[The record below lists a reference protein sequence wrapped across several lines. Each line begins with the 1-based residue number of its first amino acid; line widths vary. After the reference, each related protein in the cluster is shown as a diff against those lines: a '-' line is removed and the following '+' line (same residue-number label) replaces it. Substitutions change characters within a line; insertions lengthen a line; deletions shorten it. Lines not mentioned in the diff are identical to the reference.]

1 MLKSRTGSYMLPL
14 FVCIVSCLVW
24 LTGYIFLRH
33 ERDTHVALNLAKQT
47 AAQEI
52 AWKAVT
58 VSHRHTMDA
67 YFQTYVMKPEVLE
80 LLKAADTS
88 DAARKNV
95 VRAKLYRLLYPTYEQ
110 LSQQDIRQFHFHTSD
125 NRSFLR
131 FHAPHNSGDSL
142 ADTRPSVVMANSS
155 LKPVHTFETGRIMVG
170 FRNVFPIVWNGKHLG
185 SVEFSQPFEAIR
197 REMHTLDP
205 GCEYLLTVHDQAMLP
220 KLFEEYKGLFAPA
233 RFSREWLVE
242 DPQRQLP
249 DSPPPLSPSVQAVY
263 ERLGTSKDFM
273 AQLASGNAGSIAL
286 RQGSTAVRV
295 TMLPLNDAKGSS
307 KAVLLAFSR
316 SPELDEIYFGHRL
329 HLAMFSVMLLLVG
342 IAFYLFLRSV
352 QTVRKQEQHLRL
364 IADTMDDSL
373 YVMDKDGTITF
384 VNQAAAH
391 VLGLTGTDLMG
402 KIAHY
407 LFHHHGSGEKTPL
420 TDCPIYKVIHAGE
433 RYKGEEWFCRADG
446 SPFMVEVASQPMLQG
461 RKVIGSVTVF
471 RDITERK
478 RLESQLTLL
487 SVTDPL
493 TGAFNRRHF
502 LQALEAELHR
512 ADRYGTPF
520 SLVMLDVDRFKRV
533 NDSCGHEAG
542 DRVLQEMVKLIRGR
556 IRSSDILARWG
567 GEEFLLLLVNTPL
580 EAAATLAETLL
591 TELRGH
597 EIEGVGTVTA
607 SLGVTCHLPE
617 DSADTLLIRVD
628 QLMYQAKAS
637 GRDCMCVAAHVE
649 PSPIPGSRSPIEWA
663 E

>member
-14 FVCIVSCLVW
+14 FVCIVSGLVW
-24 LTGYIFLRH
+24 LTGYLFLRH

-67 YFQTYVMKPEVLE
+67 YFQTYVMKPEVLT
-80 LLKAADTS
+80 LLNAADTG
-88 DAARKNV
+88 DTAQQNI
-95 VRAKLYRLLYPTYEQ
+95 VRAKLYRLLYPTYVQ

-142 ADTRPSVVMANSS
+142 VDARPSVVIANSS
-155 LKPVHTFETGRIMVG
+155 LKSVHTFETGRIMVG

-205 GCEYLLTVHDQAMLP
+205 GCEYLLTVHDQAMLS

-249 DSPPPLSPSVQAVY
+249 DSPPPLSPAVQAVY

-273 AQLASGNAGSIAL
+273 TQLASGNAGSIAL

-295 TMLPLNDAKGSS
+295 TMLPLNDARGSS
-307 KAVLLAFSR
+307 RAVLLAFSR

-502 LQALEAELHR
+502 LQALESELHR

-580 EAAATLAETLL
+580 EAATTLAETLL
-591 TELRGH
+591 TELREH
-597 EIEGVGTVTA
+597 EIEGVGT
-607 SLGVTCHLPE
+607 
-617 DSADTLLIRVD
+617 
-628 QLMYQAKAS
+628 
-637 GRDCMCVAAHVE
+637 
-649 PSPIPGSRSPIEWA
+649 
-663 E
+663 